1 MLRQTGE
8 ARGKELEE
16 LKNAGET
23 LVHCRQR
30 AKEAADNLQMF
41 QEQIQGL
48 AQLQKEAK
56 EHKRDYER
64 IRVQAAEQQKQLEL
78 WKAQREKIQNPDTEL
93 LRLQQRKTELS
104 ECKKALKNLQKQL
117 ELWIKRQDEL
127 CQAQKAYAEAAAE
140 KERIGGCYR
149 ELDQRFLDAQAGMLA
164 RGLKEGEACPVCGA
178 THHPAPAEV
187 SDAAP
192 EKEELEQQKQHFHEV
207 SAKTERLS
215 AQAGHLAQRLTEQR
229 QTVEELAQE
238 LLTQNDGMLSNIQVT
253 ELIAAKQREYQA
265 EEKEIRAA
273 VKAAENKKSR
283 QQELDACLT
292 EGEAQQKRCSELLQ
306 QKSRQT
312 AAVDGQLEEK
322 ADSWKKAWSS

>member
-1 MLRQTGE
+1 MLFR
-8 ARGKELEE
+8 
-16 LKNAGET
+16 
-23 LVHCRQR
+23 
-30 AKEAADNLQMF
+30 
-41 QEQIQGL
+41 
-48 AQLQKEAK
+48 
-56 EHKRDYER
+56 
-64 IRVQAAEQQKQLEL
+64 
-78 WKAQREKIQNPDTEL
+78 
-93 LRLQQRKTELS
+93 S
-104 ECKKALKNLQKQL
+104 
-117 ELWIKRQDEL
+117 
-127 CQAQKAYAEAAAE
+127 
-140 KERIGGCYR
+140 
-149 ELDQRFLDAQAGMLA
+149 MLA

-306 QKSRQT
+306 QKFRHT

-322 ADSWKKAWSS
+322 SRQL